1 MWKHLGLINN
11 LVGVMIIHAARFATF
26 STFLLRAYMVTIS
39 RDFEDAALIDG
50 ANRLQVFTR
59 IIVPITK
66 PGFLTVALIVMLWG
80 WNEFL
85 VSVTFIHDPDLKP
98 VAPHQRSY
106 AFASRFDRD
115 WALTN
120 AASVLMLA
128 PAVILFLIFQ
138 RQFIQGM
145 TQGAVKG

>member
-1 MWKHLGLINN
+1 
-11 LVGVMIIHAARFATF
+11 MIIHAARFATF
-26 STFLLRAYMVTIS
+26 STFLLRSYMVTMP

-50 ANRLQVFTR
+50 ATRL
-59 IIVPITK
+59 
-66 PGFLTVALIVMLWG
+66 
-80 WNEFL
+80 
-85 VSVTFIHDPDLKP
+85 
-98 VAPHQRSY
+98 Y

-115 WALTN
+115 RALTN

>member
-1 MWKHLGLINN
+1 MIGLR
-11 LVGVMIIHAARFATF
+11 GGR
-26 STFLLRAYMVTIS
+26 SLRQV
-39 RDFEDAALIDG
+39 
-50 ANRLQVFTR
+50 RLRTSSWCR
-59 IIVPITK
+59 
-66 PGFLTVALIVMLWG
+66 
-80 WNEFL
+80 
-85 VSVTFIHDPDLKP
+85 VTFIHDPDLKP
-98 VAPHQRSY
+98 VATSLY

-145 TQGAVKG
+145 TQGRKGLKRRSGRQAAMMRAPYFGMFRSRVTRIRPSAWAWATRRRSNGSRWCIGSAAACSAWW

>member
-1 MWKHLGLINN
+1 
-11 LVGVMIIHAARFATF
+11 MIIHAARFATF
-26 STFLLRAYMVTIS
+26 STFLLRSYMVTIP

-50 ANRLQVFTR
+50 ATRL
-59 IIVPITK
+59 
-66 PGFLTVALIVMLWG
+66 
-80 WNEFL
+80 
-85 VSVTFIHDPDLKP
+85 
-98 VAPHQRSY
+98 Y

>member
-1 MWKHLGLINN
+1 M
-11 LVGVMIIHAARFATF
+11 
-26 STFLLRAYMVTIS
+26 
-39 RDFEDAALIDG
+39 
-50 ANRLQVFTR
+50 
-59 IIVPITK
+59 
-66 PGFLTVALIVMLWG
+66 G

-85 VSVTFIHDPDLKP
+85 VSVTFIHDANLKP
-98 VAPHQRSY
+98 VATSLY

-128 PAVILFLIFQ
+128 PAVVLFLIFQ

>member
-1 MWKHLGLINN
+1 
-11 LVGVMIIHAARFATF
+11 MIIHAARFATF
-26 STFLLRAYMVTIS
+26 STFLLRSYMVTIP

-50 ANRLQVFTR
+50 ATRL
-59 IIVPITK
+59 
-66 PGFLTVALIVMLWG
+66 
-80 WNEFL
+80 
-85 VSVTFIHDPDLKP
+85 
-98 VAPHQRSY
+98 Y

-115 WALTN
+115 RALTN

>member
-1 MWKHLGLINN
+1 
-11 LVGVMIIHAARFATF
+11 MIIHAARFATF
-26 STFLLRAYMVTIS
+26 STFLLSSYMVTIP

-50 ANRLQVFTR
+50 ANRL
-59 IIVPITK
+59 
-66 PGFLTVALIVMLWG
+66 
-80 WNEFL
+80 
-85 VSVTFIHDPDLKP
+85 
-98 VAPHQRSY
+98 Y

-115 WALTN
+115 RALTN